1 VSSGPSTQA
10 PGEARLR
17 PYEAMFLVANKEA
30 RKTHDYLEE
39 HVKSLLDKVG
49 ARPSR
54 FGKWEQRTLAY
65 EIKGQREGIFYLCY
79 FEVDPKQIAALK
91 REAALSELVLRMLVL
106 ALDRIPTE
114 DEERRRAASVEEAL
128 REGEEV
134 RGEGGF
140 EGGGGGGGDRRRG
153 RGPRGESGGIE
164 PSGAG
169 AMS

>member
-1 VSSGPSTQA
+1 M
-10 PGEARLR
+10 R

-39 HVKSLLDKVG
+39 HVKGLLEKVG
-49 ARPSR
+49 AKVSR

-79 FEVDPKQIAALK
+79 FEVDPTHISILK
-91 REAALSELVLRMLVL
+91 RETELSELVLRMLVL
-106 ALDRIPTE
+106 GLDRIPSE

-140 EGGGGGGGDRRRG
+140 EGGGGGGDRRRG
-153 RGPRGESGGIE
+153 RGSRGDSAGADAGGD
-164 PSGAG
+164 G